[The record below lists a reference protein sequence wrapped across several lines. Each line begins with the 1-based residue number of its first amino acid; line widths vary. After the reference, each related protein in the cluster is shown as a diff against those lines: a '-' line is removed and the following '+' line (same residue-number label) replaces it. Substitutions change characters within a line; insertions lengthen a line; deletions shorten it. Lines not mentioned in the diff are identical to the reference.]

1 MDAAFTAACIKKKKK
16 RRKLSSTPGKW
27 KSKIFTR
34 FMCIYHLMRRAISRV
49 GEVDLLDQKFRVERV
64 KYQNPSSG
72 MQTSKCRSASIPRR
86 LLTSSRYP
94 LDAVCASIIQSYCSG
109 SKQPGKMVE
118 GETSREEEERGDEK
132 KKKTGRRSDVSVPS
146 ASRSL
151 LPISSLEKDKI
162 ETCTALLKLHF
173 VFLIPPI

>member
-1 MDAAFTAACIKKKKK
+1 MLFRERMEKTVRKKRKKKVFKFFP
-16 RRKLSSTPGKW
+16 STPGKW

-34 FMCIYHLMRRAISRV
+34 FMCIYHLMRRAISLV
-49 GEVDLLDQKFRVERV
+49 GEVDLFDQKFRVERV

-94 LDAVCASIIQSYCSG
+94 LDAVYASIIQSYCSG

-132 KKKTGRRSDVSVPS
+132 KKKEKNWEKVRCQRAIRQPFTSSDF
-146 ASRSL
+146 
-151 LPISSLEKDKI
+151 I
-162 ETCTALLKLHF
+162 T
-173 VFLIPPI
+173 